1 MNETEYKVVNRGEIF
16 YMSFGSTV
24 GSEQQKSRPV
34 VIVSNDDCNWHS
46 PVVTVLPITSK
57 DKKPLPTHTQVPEG
71 LPVRGIVM
79 AEQIQTVS
87 KSRLGDYVG
96 EFDDKTMR
104 KLDEAI
110 CVQCAIER
118 KRSQE
123 TQMSSEKDALIDE
136 LRNKLL
142 AAQNKLN
149 FAEQETSDN
158 DIVVKDLQQKLATM
172 TERAKIFEQLYK
184 EEVLKACNK
193 R

>member
-1 MNETEYKVVNRGEIF
+1 MNETEDYKIVNRGEIF
-16 YMSFGSTV
+16 YMSFGSAI
-24 GSEQQKSRPV
+24 GSEMQKSRPV

-87 KSRLGDYVG
+87 KSRLGDYIG

-104 KLDEAI
+104 KIDETI

-118 KRSQE
+118 KR
-123 TQMSSEKDALIDE
+123 TTDTTALQDE
-136 LRNKLL
+136 LKQEHERRMQLE
-142 AAQNKLN
+142 AACEELKAQIASFDKQSINEIEVEKWKN
-149 FAEQETSDN
+149 
-158 DIVVKDLQQKLATM
+158 
-172 TERAKIFEQLYK
+172 RAQIFEQLYK
-184 EEVLKACNK
+184 EEVLKACRK
-193 R
+193 